1 MPLSPQVQKDDEH
14 GQQPGHAILAF
25 VSLAEKPRFLHQLS
39 GFRIRDL
46 KAITTG
52 HKRLKYRKLN
62 SSKDGRRSRR
72 SPDSPRRENRSS
84 HRRPPFEG
92 SHVTGSVERP
102 VAPGSRSYD
111 APEMLH
117 DTTTANGK
125 PDLPDPFSMKNGV
138 ADPGA
143 VSDDPRGNLCG
154 TTSPSIP
161 TARAPTWCNL
171 PLNGSPP
178 LSNGITADSIMRPRG
193 GPGIFGLG

>member
-1 MPLSPQVQKDDEH
+1 MPLSPQVHKDDAS
-14 GQQPGHAILAF
+14 GDQQPGHAILAF
-25 VSLAEKPRFLHQLS
+25 VSLAEKHRFLQQFE
-39 GFRIRDL
+39 GFPIRDYI
-46 KAITTG
+46 AITMYG
-52 HKRLKYRKLN
+52 RRLICNRVRSSNDGRYNSWRKRLN
-62 SSKDGRRSRR
+62 CSKEHHD
-72 SPDSPRRENRSS
+72 
-84 HRRPPFEG
+84 EG
-92 SHVTGSVERP
+92 HVAGSGEWP
-102 VAPGSRSYD
+102 VGPGSSFYV
-111 APEMLH
+111 APEMQH
-117 DTTTANGK
+117 DTTTPNGK